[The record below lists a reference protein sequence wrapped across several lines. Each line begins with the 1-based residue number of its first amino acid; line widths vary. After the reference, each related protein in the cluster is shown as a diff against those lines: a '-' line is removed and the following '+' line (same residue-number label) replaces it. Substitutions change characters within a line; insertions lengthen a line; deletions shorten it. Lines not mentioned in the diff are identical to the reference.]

1 MLFVIKV
8 FLASG
13 IFDDMKYGIGIA
25 LASAGWGGD
34 TNTLDLIPLAFTKPL
49 TGSGARA
56 LMIEIFELHGPDS
69 FIGNTASIMMGS
81 SEATFYVLT
90 LYYGSVQIKKIRHTL
105 AACLIADAI
114 GMVLAIFLGYL
125 LFGGA

>member
-1 MLFVIKV
+1 
-8 FLASG
+8 
-13 IFDDMKYGIGIA
+13 MKYGIGIA
-25 LASAGWGGD
+25 LAWAGWGGD

-69 FIGNTASIMMGS
+69 IIGNTASIMMGS

-125 LFGGA
+125 LFGAA